1 MVRAMKRPPAVV
13 VINLICG
20 LAIGL
25 SASTV
30 MFNRETLALQKNH
43 TSELNLLVLQTRV
56 ALDLLKQGQQ
66 EIGELTCLK
75 LAVHR
80 IKGKL

>member
-1 MVRAMKRPPAVV
+1 MKRPPAIAVV
-13 VINLICG
+13 NLLCG

-25 SASTV
+25 SASAII
-30 MFNRETLALQKNH
+30 FNRDTLALQKNH

-56 ALDLLKQGQQ
+56 ALDLGKQIRQ
-66 EIGELTCLK
+66 ESGELTCLK

-80 IKGKL
+80 TKGKL